1 MTETTTSQSNNRL
14 IKNLAILAIFFA
26 ILGLIVLIMYLLY
39 WRYEEVTDDAYVNGN
54 RIQIVSQIQARALSY
69 FADNTNYV
77 IQGQPLVQLDSKD
90 FEIAF
95 EQALSNLAIT
105 VRDVRQLIDR
115 TKEQKSILEQKTL
128 DYERLQLE
136 YVRRKEIVKTGAV
149 AQEEYTNALAAM
161 DNAKAAVNAAGAELH
176 ALQAVSETV
185 DVASHPFVQSSI
197 QKVKQ
202 SYLDLVR
209 CTIYA
214 PVSGFVAQRAV
225 QVGQWV
231 TPQDTLLNI
240 IPLDQIWVDANYKE
254 TQLAHVRIGQAVS
267 LVSDIYGKKQIY
279 QGTVVGIGAGTGAVF
294 SILPPQNATGN
305 WIKIVQRVPVK
316 ISLDTNE
323 LYHFPLSLGFSMT
336 STIDTHDRTGPR
348 LATLVSTKE
357 VAETPIYKNELD
369 GIDER
374 IHKILSENGAFL

>member
-294 SILPPQNATGN
+294 SILPPKMLQGTGL
-305 WIKIVQRVPVK
+305 KSFREYQ
-316 ISLDTNE
+316 
-323 LYHFPLSLGFSMT
+323 
-336 STIDTHDRTGPR
+336 
-348 LATLVSTKE
+348 
-357 VAETPIYKNELD
+357 
-369 GIDER
+369 
-374 IHKILSENGAFL
+374 